1 MPANAS
7 PSQTADSTSQVSA
20 PQARASAAPTTDS
33 KPIVRRRRSEHRPRR
48 SNARSHANGLSTQDQ
63 ERKLKR
69 KLELKILLIAV
80 PTFLLIVGG
89 ILWTTSNA
97 NPDESMRPEGLIRLS
112 YYMLG
117 IGLTIG
123 TAALFTDWA
132 QKLLKIR
139 KEKKENNKKKTQ
151 RGTVERKRS
160 SHRRHRSR

>member
-1 MPANAS
+1 M
-7 PSQTADSTSQVSA
+7 
-20 PQARASAAPTTDS
+20 
-33 KPIVRRRRSEHRPRR
+33 
-48 SNARSHANGLSTQDQ
+48 
-63 ERKLKR
+63 
-69 KLELKILLIAV
+69 KILLIAV